1 MTTAGQVHV
10 CYRHNK
16 RETYVRCT
24 RCDRHICGD
33 CMRSAPVGQQ
43 CVDCVHKGNKA
54 VRQAVGVFGGRIT
67 DTPVAT
73 IILIALNVLAYLGE
87 LVRPGVVE
95 RFDMFGEGLANAH
108 GGHYVFEGF
117 VYPGFHAIGVA
128 HGEWYRLITGT
139 FLHMLPAQGGFG
151 ILHIV
156 FNMMSLW
163 VIGRAVERTLGSVRF
178 AALYM
183 LSALGG
189 SVLVFLIAPQTE
201 TVGASGAIFGLTGA
215 YFVFSRR
222 LGRNIPVAK
231 RLLINSVIWMV
242 VSAVVTSWQ
251 GHLGGLLTGCA
262 VALAF
267 AYAPRERRVLVQAGA
282 TAGVFVLLALLV
294 VLKISSLT
302 GGA

>member
-1 MTTAGQVHV
+1 VTTAGQVQV
-10 CYRHNK
+10 CYRHDK

-24 RCDRHICGD
+24 RCDRYICGD

-43 CVDCVHKGNKA
+43 CVDCVREGNKT

-73 IILIALNVLAYLGE
+73 FTLIALNVLAYLGE
-87 LVRPGVVE
+87 LVRPGMVD
-95 RFDMFGEGLANAH
+95 RFGMFGEGLANAH
-108 GGHYVFEGF
+108 GKHYVYDGY

-128 HGEWYRLITGT
+128 HGEWYRLISGT
-139 FLHMLPAQGGFG
+139 FMHLLPTQGGFG

-156 FNMMSLW
+156 FNMTSLW
-163 VIGRAVERTLGSVRF
+163 AIGRVVERTLGSVRF
-178 AALYM
+178 VALYL

-189 SVLVFLIAPQTE
+189 SVLVFLIAPHTE

-222 LGRNIPVAK
+222 LGRNMPAAN
-231 RLLINSVIWMV
+231 RLIINSVIWMV
-242 VSAVVTSWQ
+242 VSAAITSWQ

-267 AYAPRERRVLVQAGA
+267 AYAPRERRALVQAGA
-282 TAGVFVLLALLV
+282 AAGVFILLVLLV
-294 VLKISSLT
+294 VFKTSTLT
-302 GGA
+302 GEA